1 MTRILNLKG
10 FIYLGLLCIALL
22 FSFIACSKK
31 SHAESSHS
39 SESHQTESHHR
50 TQPHG
55 EAHSSDK
62 YEVKQ
67 GFGAPQEIFLPTIVW
82 DLLEGKKVI
91 NSRGKIENFS
101 GEVKSLE
108 ENVFVG
114 MTLKLKEKTPG
125 VLGGKNIEFQSKK
138 AMGLFIDLAQYIKG
152 NKGTFILS
160 FEPSSKIDPV
170 TAQVLFLSDAV
181 SRKEKSAGGQG
192 QGQTLGAGCNRF
204 FDITKSYLKKIKN
217 EGIEV
222 NISGG
227 RHVSLLAGTFF
238 LRVSHEVG
246 VRAFTHLTLTDSS
259 YPELLCDKIMSKE

>member
-1 MTRILNLKG
+1 MRIFNFKG
-10 FIYLGLLCIALL
+10 FIYLVLLCIPLM

-39 SESHQTESHHR
+39 SESHQSEPHHGA
-50 TQPHG
+50 THG
-55 EAHSSDK
+55 EGHSSDK
-62 YEVKQ
+62 YEVKE
-67 GFGAPQEIFLPTIVW
+67 GFGASQEIFLPTIIW

-101 GEVKSLE
+101 GEAKSLE

-114 MTLKLKEKTPG
+114 LTLRLKEKTPG
-125 VLGGKNIEFQSKK
+125 VLGGKNLEFQSKK

-160 FEPSSKIDPV
+160 FEPTSTIDPV
-170 TAQVLFLSDAV
+170 TAQVLFLSDSVA
-181 SRKEKSAGGQG
+181 RKEKSTEGHA
-192 QGQTLGAGCNRF
+192 QGQTLGTGCNRF

-238 LRVSHEVG
+238 LRVSHEMG
-246 VRAFTHLTLTDSS
+246 VRAFTHLSITDSN
-259 YPELLCDKIMSKE
+259 YPELLCDKIISKE